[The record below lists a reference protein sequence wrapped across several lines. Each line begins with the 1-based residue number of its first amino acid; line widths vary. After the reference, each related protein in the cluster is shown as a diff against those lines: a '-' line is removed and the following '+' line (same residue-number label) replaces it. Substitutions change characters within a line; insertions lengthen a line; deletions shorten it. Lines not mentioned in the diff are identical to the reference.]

1 MRSDKHIKRQKRKTL
16 LTRVMVAVLILL
28 AFLFGTS
35 IGLYGS
41 SIAQFLDDVSENTP
55 EELQDTSEQDRDL
68 ADLKPFSVLI
78 LGLDKEDGVSRS
90 DTIMVA
96 TVNPDEESV
105 KLVSIPRDTLITL
118 PSGQPEKIN
127 AMYAIG
133 GISQTIDMV
142 EDYLDIPISFYA
154 TLDFDGLVALVDAV
168 GGIQVNSERS
178 FTVQDSEENMDAI
191 QIEEGIQLLDGEHA
205 LGYARM
211 RKQDPRGDWGRQERQ
226 REVIQSLTSELLSM
240 SSLTNFNQI
249 LDAIRP
255 NLETNIRGQQM
266 WIIASN
272 YNQAAGTIESIPL
285 TGEADYIYFPNY
297 GQELY
302 VWIPYEEVLEETQQE
317 LRDHLEIE
325 GPLSEDNLLDDDFEE
340 DDLGT

>member
-1 MRSDKHIKRQKRKTL
+1 MRSDKYIKKQKRNTWIKR
-16 LTRVMVAVLILL
+16 VLIALL
-28 AFLFGTS
+28 IFFGFLLGTTV
-35 IGLYGS
+35 GLYASRFS
-41 SIAQFLDDVSENTP
+41 SFLDGISENTP
-55 EELQDTSEQDRDL
+55 EDLQDTSEQDRDL

-96 TVNPDEESV
+96 TVNPDEENV
-105 KLVSIPRDTLITL
+105 KLISIPRDTLITL
-118 PSGQPEKIN
+118 PNGNPEKIN

-133 GISQTIDMV
+133 GVSQTIDMV

-154 TLDFDGLVALVDAV
+154 TLDFEGLVALVDAV

-191 QIEEGIQLLDGEHA
+191 QINEGIQTLDGEHA

-226 REVIQSLTSELLSM
+226 REVIESLTTELISM
-240 SSLTNFNQI
+240 NSLTNFNEI
-249 LDAIRP
+249 LDAIQP

-266 WIIASN
+266 WTIASN
-272 YNQAAGTIESIPL
+272 YGQAAGSIESLTL
-285 TGEADYIYFPNY
+285 TGEADYIYFPTY

-302 VWIPYEEVLEETQQE
+302 VWLPYEDVLEDIQQE
-317 LRDHLEIE
+317 LREHLELE
-325 GPLSEDNLLDDDFEE
+325 DAFSEDNLLDDEFEE
-340 DDLGT
+340 EDLQT